1 MTTNRAQRTELKL
14 GEKITADFSFSC
26 KWVATDV
33 KFSDRLQLHQKLLI
47 GEQSLEIHWLSI
59 VNSFVLV
66 ILLTSFLAIILMRVL
81 KNDFSRYMDSDAEEL
96 GAEIVDDSGWKQVHG
111 DVFRFPD
118 RVMLLSACVGNG
130 LQILFIFTG
139 MVLLAIVGLF
149 YSSNSGSLYA
159 AGIVFYAL
167 SSGFTGYFS
176 SYFYHQLGGTHW
188 STNALL
194 TFFLFN
200 GPLVTVFAI
209 LNSIAKSYEST
220 SALPVKALLLVIT
233 LLLFIA
239 LPLTIYG
246 AHRARKGYSP
256 FQSPC
261 KTNFAKREIPKTA
274 WYRSVPFQMFM
285 AGFLPFSAIYIELHY
300 TFSAVWGHRVYTL
313 FGLLGLAFL
322 MLVIVT
328 AFITIALTYF
338 QLAAEDW
345 RWWWRSFLFGG
356 SAGLF
361 IFGYAIFFFKYRSN
375 MTGFLQSSFYFGYV
389 SVLAYAFFLM
399 LGTVGFLSSLAFV
412 RKIYSTIKSD

>member
-1 MTTNRAQRTELKL
+1 M
-14 GEKITADFSFSC
+14 GEKINVDYSFSC
-26 KWVATDV
+26 KWTPVDV
-33 KFSDRLQLHQKLLI
+33 PYSNRLQLHQKLLI
-47 GEQSLEIHWLSI
+47 GDQSLEIHWLSI
-59 VNSFVLV
+59 INSFVLV

-130 LQILFIFTG
+130 LQILFLFAG
-139 MVLLAIVGLF
+139 MVMLAVIGLV
-149 YSSNSGSLYA
+149 YSGGSGSLYA
-159 AGIVFYAL
+159 ASVLLYAL
-167 SSGFTGYFS
+167 SSGFSGYFS

-188 STNALL
+188 STNAVL
-194 TFFLFN
+194 TFALFN
-200 GPLVTVFAI
+200 VPLVTVFAV
-209 LNSIAKSYEST
+209 LNSIAISYGST
-220 SALPVKALLLVIT
+220 SALPVKALLSVIA
-233 LLLFIA
+233 LLLFIT
-239 LPLTIYG
+239 LPLTIFG
-246 AHRARKGYSP
+246 AHKARKGFSP

-261 KTNFAKREIPKTA
+261 KTNFAKREIPKSP
-274 WYRSVPFQMFM
+274 WYRRLPFQMSM

-328 AFITIALTYF
+328 SFITIALTYF

-356 SAGLF
+356 SAGGF
-361 IFGYAIFFFKYRSN
+361 IFGYAVFFFKYRSKI
-375 MTGFLQSSFYFGYV
+375 TGFLQSAFFFGYV
-389 SVLAYAFFLM
+389 LILAYAFFLM
-399 LGTVGFLSSLAFV
+399 LGTVGFLSSLVFV